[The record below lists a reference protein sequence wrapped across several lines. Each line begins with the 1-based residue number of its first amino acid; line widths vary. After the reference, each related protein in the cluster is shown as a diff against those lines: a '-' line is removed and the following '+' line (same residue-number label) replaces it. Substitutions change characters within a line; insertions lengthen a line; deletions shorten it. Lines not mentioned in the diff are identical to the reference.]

1 MEMQL
6 LQQTSNLKFLGTVYL
21 LQEVLPVL
29 GHLSKTFPQG
39 EVCLA
44 SIAPAVEYTADH
56 LDEVGQ
62 QREHL
67 ARLKEDLSKNGRLQ
81 RWKLPIMSPH
91 MEEQLKNLTIKYVD
105 ALKENIDLRE
115 TIKVLTVVPKI
126 NEVGCKQYGIADVD
140 LLGDFFYQDREDKV
154 ALKEELLSEWAKFKY
169 NLLGLQ
175 SQLPEMSN
183 FTKFHL
189 SHEIFRDLPVFSQFL

>member
-1 MEMQL
+1 M
-6 LQQTSNLKFLGTVYL
+6 
-21 LQEVLPVL
+21 
-29 GHLSKTFPQG
+29 
-39 EVCLA
+39 
-44 SIAPAVEYTADH
+44 
-56 LDEVGQ
+56 
-62 QREHL
+62 RE
-67 ARLKEDLSKNGRLQ
+67 S
-81 RWKLPIMSPH
+81 
-91 MEEQLKNLTIKYVD
+91 
-105 ALKENIDLRE
+105 
-115 TIKVLTVVPKI
+115 IKVLTAFRVFDPPAAKR

-154 ALKEELLSEWAKFKY
+154 ALKKELLSEWAKFKY